1 MKQKTMRIN
10 EQGKYELT
18 AYGEEK
24 TREYFGNN
32 ARKLYKK
39 VDKMVSK
46 FGGIKGKAEYD
57 YFYCVADECFFNVLK
72 HYDGE
77 QSFDGLLHWS
87 LTYKIRAEMTSRNRY
102 KRQADRMAI
111 SIHTEIGE
119 DGTYEDI
126 IPDPKTVEG
135 ILFEGQ
141 GKSGYSEKARKYLKR
156 LSPLQRKVLEL
167 TIVGYKPNE
176 IKVRLHL
183 TDKDYADCCA
193 SIRSYRNVSTLF

>member
-1 MKQKTMRIN
+1 MRVN
-10 EQGKYELT
+10 KQGKYELT
-18 AYGEEK
+18 VYGEEK

-39 VDKMVSK
+39 VDKILSK
-46 FGGIKGKAEYD
+46 YGGIEGQND
-57 YFYCVADECFFNVLK
+57 YFYCIADETFFDVLK
-72 HYDGE
+72 RHNGV
-77 QSFDGLLHWS
+77 QSFDGFLHS
-87 LTYKIRAEMTSRNRY
+87 CLHNKIKSEMTARNRQ
-102 KRQADRMAI
+102 KRRADRMAI